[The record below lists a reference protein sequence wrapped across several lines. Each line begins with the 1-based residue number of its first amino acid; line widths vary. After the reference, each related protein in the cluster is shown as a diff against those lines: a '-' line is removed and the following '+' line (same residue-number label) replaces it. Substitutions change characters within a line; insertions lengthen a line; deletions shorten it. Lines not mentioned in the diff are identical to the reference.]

1 MANYHLSTGRIKQLS
16 GKVLTAK
23 WLGYAGLIPFIVFSI
38 GSWLPLPMITDATF
52 LLTAYAAMI
61 LSFMGAIHWGV
72 AMANTGDNNG
82 KYFIASVIPA
92 LSAWLALIIPQNY
105 AIILLMTGF
114 IGLIIYD
121 WSVEEAQRLP
131 DWYIPMR
138 NKLTLVVVICLMV
151 TQLSHGMP

>member
-1 MANYHLSTGRIKQLS
+1 MS

-23 WLGYAGLIPFIVFSI
+23 SLGYAGLIPFIVFSI

-72 AMANTGDNNG
+72 AMVNTGDNNG

-92 LSAWLALIIPQNY
+92 LSAWLALIISQNY
-105 AIILLMTGF
+105 AIILLMIGF

-121 WSVEEAQRLP
+121 WSVEKAQCLP